1 VLAEQQIKH
10 LATAMNRD
18 GYAILH
24 DYIECDKLRE
34 MKKFVHD
41 MHNLHKEYFSMEESD
56 LPADSVLDKFR
67 RSSSLLRILNSLY
80 AEVTNATA
88 ATADVHCTLRVLYGK
103 TGLRRSFQYH
113 YDAYLVTAVVPIVIP
128 SVPYEARGELIIY
141 PNIRKIRSN
150 SIINMIEK
158 AIFQNPLVRRV
169 MAAGI
174 VRQFFKAQV
183 IQMQPGNIYF
193 FWGYQ
198 SLHANLPCHPRS
210 LRATA
215 IFHFG
220 NPHEASA
227 PLQFVKNY
235 RRHLETSIRHNS
247 ATRTKSGMG

>member
-1 VLAEQQIKH
+1 MAGQ
-10 LATAMNRD
+10 ATTSP
-18 GYAILH
+18 
-24 DYIECDKLRE
+24 RE
-34 MKKFVHD
+34 F
-41 MHNLHKEYFSMEESD
+41 NKEYFSMEESD

-67 RSSSLLRILNSLY
+67 RSPSLLRILNSLY

-128 SVPYEARGELIIY
+128 SVPYEAKGELIIY

-158 AIFQNPLVRRV
+158 VIFQNPLVRRV

-174 VRQFFKAQV
+174 VRQFFKARV

-247 ATRTKSGMG
+247 TTRTKSGMG